1 MPLPDA
7 PSRAVAVA
15 VHDVS
20 PATWDECRALLA
32 MLDDLDVPRVS
43 LLVVPDFHR
52 RANLVD
58 DAAFVGAMESRLAR
72 GDELVLHG
80 YFHVDDAAAPRTPR
94 AYFERRMLTR
104 AEGEF
109 AALDAEAAA
118 ARIAH
123 GIALFDRLGW
133 PLTGFVPPAWL
144 LGAGARAALGRY
156 GDRLAY
162 VTVKHGLYR
171 LPDWRFERTANLW
184 YSPTSLPRRALSR
197 CAIALELRHARSQPL
212 LRISLHPQDV
222 RGPGVLAHWR
232 RLIADALTT
241 RRPVT
246 KEEWARRSGAPA
258 ETQGVATHAG
268 PPRVGA
274 PAAPVRAA
282 S

>member
-1 MPLPDA
+1 MPPPDA
-7 PSRAVAVA
+7 PPRAVAVA

-32 MLDDLDVPRVS
+32 MLDDVGVPRVS
-43 LLVVPDFHR
+43 LLVVPDFHG
-52 RANLVD
+52 RANVLD
-58 DAAFVGAMESRLAR
+58 DAAFVRAMESRLAR

-80 YFHVDDAAAPRTPR
+80 YLHVDDAPPPRTPR
-94 AYFERRMLTR
+94 AFFERRMLTR

-109 AALDAEAAA
+109 AALDGAAAA
-118 ARIAH
+118 ARIAS
-123 GIALFDRLGW
+123 GVALFDRLGW

-144 LGAGARAALGRY
+144 LGGGARAALAHYAHRF
-156 GDRLAY
+156 AY
-162 VTVKHGLYR
+162 VTVRRGLYR

-184 YSPTSLPRRALSR
+184 YSPTSRARRAMSR

-222 RGPGVLAHWR
+222 RGRGVVAHWR

-246 KEEWARRSGAPA
+246 KGEWVRRSDAA
-258 ETQGVATHAG
+258 AAAQGVATHAG

-274 PAAPVRAA
+274 PAAPARAA

>member
-20 PATWDECRALLA
+20 PATWHECRALLA
-32 MLDDLDVPRVS
+32 MLDDLGVPCLS

-52 RANLVD
+52 RANVLD
-58 DAAFVGAMESRLAR
+58 DAAFIGAMESRLAR

-123 GIALFDRLGW
+123 GIALFDRLG
-133 PLTGFVPPAWL
+133 
-144 LGAGARAALGRY
+144 
-156 GDRLAY
+156 
-162 VTVKHGLYR
+162 
-171 LPDWRFERTANLW
+171 
-184 YSPTSLPRRALSR
+184 
-197 CAIALELRHARSQPL
+197 
-212 LRISLHPQDV
+212 
-222 RGPGVLAHWR
+222 
-232 RLIADALTT
+232 
-241 RRPVT
+241 
-246 KEEWARRSGAPA
+246 
-258 ETQGVATHAG
+258 
-268 PPRVGA
+268 
-274 PAAPVRAA
+274 
-282 S
+282 